1 MNKNSY
7 SAIDLHQHSKYS
19 YEAPKATL
27 RVKDILEYY
36 RQLAETRAEWA
47 ENGNLDKKVAFSITD
62 HDSSEG
68 AFIAWSKINQE
79 PEKYKGIEFIPGIEF
94 SVNCSRVLSY
104 PDIKNNDEKFVFK
117 GMHLLA
123 HAKPGREK
131 EFFKR
136 TRTISLLSKMVIDP
150 RKLVYDPKIIANS
163 KLEKQNKYISIGGQM
178 LAARNLIFEKCKVKV
193 PYDCYLPC
201 VKEGATYAQIRDIF
215 IEETY
220 KYIKEHSKYF
230 DGYSELGAKTKISE
244 IISKKESKHETP
256 FNIFP
261 AKPQIIKD
269 LHSLNKIDILEIP
282 KILGDC
288 ATTCFAHPYTLKIHT
303 NTQIPVKSLFNVD
316 ISTLPNYIRNR
327 INKKLNDKYEFENG
341 SFSLN
346 DIMVNDSRQ
355 GYTINGD
362 KCNIVAFQIFFNSLI
377 RKGVHIN
384 GFEIQDQY
392 IKENCLEEV
401 LKIAMDKYNLAIS
414 FGSDEHF
421 NNDDEYFFKDKPKGK
436 DTIRKSYFDF
446 NNMLCTK
453 SSYFKLNRSGKE
465 KLNKEENTVSFQL

>member
-1 MNKNSY
+1 
-7 SAIDLHQHSKYS
+7 
-19 YEAPKATL
+19 
-27 RVKDILEYY
+27 
-36 RQLAETRAEWA
+36 
-47 ENGNLDKKVAFSITD
+47 
-62 HDSSEG
+62 
-68 AFIAWSKINQE
+68 
-79 PEKYKGIEFIPGIEF
+79 
-94 SVNCSRVLSY
+94 
-104 PDIKNNDEKFVFK
+104 
-117 GMHLLA
+117 
-123 HAKPGREK
+123 
-131 EFFKR
+131 
-136 TRTISLLSKMVIDP
+136 
-150 RKLVYDPKIIANS
+150 
-163 KLEKQNKYISIGGQM
+163 M

-230 DGYSELGAKTKISE
+230 DAYSELGANTKSSE

-256 FNIFP
+256 FTIFP

-316 ISTLPNYIRNR
+316 ISTLPDYIRNR

-355 GYTINGD
+355 GYIINGD
-362 KCNIVAFQIFFNSLI
+362 KCNMVAFQIFYNSLI
-377 RKGVHIN
+377 RKGVHID

-392 IKENCLEEV
+392 IKENSLEEV